1 MQKHTLQRPAL
12 LVSDSA
18 FKDLHLQHAIYC
30 SQTVSEGF
38 YSTSEPLVHK
48 IHTISNEIS
57 HYASAGH

>member
-38 YSTSEPLVHK
+38 YSTS
-48 IHTISNEIS
+48 SNEIS